1 MQINNDV
8 VEKVVM
14 ALGGITLTPM
24 IRDAIADM
32 TSSSLAPLES
42 MIGKPLVSIWAMG
55 VFIAAIEQYRKTPVG
70 FPWEADVAEQVDYV
84 IHAVVVTGA
93 LVFGMCNALEADC
106 SFSFQA
112 ISWILVA
119 GCLATL
125 AAVVVDAF
133 TPAPAPL
140 SPDADLQSGLVKTV
154 KFAPPAPE
162 VAQPLPAPKPEQ
174 GGAEAQAV
182 AGFSDDDDELA
193 SY

>member
-1 MQINNDV
+1 MQFDRDV

-24 IRDAIADM
+24 IRDAITGV
-32 TSSSLAPLES
+32 TSASLAPLES
-42 MIGKPLVSIWAMG
+42 MIGKPFLAIWAMG
-55 VFIAAIEQYRKTPVG
+55 VFVAAIEQYRKTPAG

-106 SFSFQA
+106 SFQIPA
-112 ISWILVA
+112 IGWVLVA

-125 AAVVVDAF
+125 AAIVVDAF
-133 TPAPAPL
+133 TAAPV
-140 SPDADLQSGLVKTV
+140 SPPTSEVQTALVKTV
-154 KFAPPAPE
+154 KFAPPVPE
-162 VAQPLPAPKPEQ
+162 VAQPLPASKPAE
-174 GGAEAQAV
+174 GGAAAEGV
-182 AGFSDDDDELA
+182 AGFSDEDELA